1 MKDNRYRALLG
12 VLRRR
17 ARILVR
23 RPRLGVHVW
32 IQGNPYSE
40 LLYRAFRNRWAPQ
53 QMTLLEELDAFTRL
67 SANGRLLWIHS
78 EASYSWGRSG
88 NELAKAHCSY
98 LSSLGRWSAKK
109 GRVIW
114 TVHDDGLHLNDPNPQ
129 RVRAIRE
136 KLCQIADCVHV
147 HSEAAK
153 MLVMQKFQINP
164 DRIIVIRHPS
174 YAPRYEQVTRDRAA
188 HADSDY
194 DGARH
199 LLCFGHVK
207 AYKNYEALADA
218 LNQLGAG
225 SFARLTI
232 AGQPSGDVILP
243 DESYRRNLELDLRL
257 RFIPDEEVAQLFAAA
272 HFLVLPYTES
282 LTSGAAA
289 LSMGFGVPVIAPAL
303 GGMREAVPPENW
315 PLIYDIEEPD
325 GLACALRLARDM
337 SAIEY
342 RALVDRCMAFGE
354 EIHPDR
360 ISSELI
366 HVLAEHGI
374 VLSE

>member
-1 MKDNRYRALLG
+1 
-12 VLRRR
+12 
-17 ARILVR
+17 
-23 RPRLGVHVW
+23 
-32 IQGNPYSE
+32 
-40 LLYRAFRNRWAPQ
+40 
-53 QMTLLEELDAFTRL
+53 
-67 SANGRLLWIHS
+67 
-78 EASYSWGRSG
+78 
-88 NELAKAHCSY
+88 
-98 LSSLGRWSAKK
+98 
-109 GRVIW
+109 
-114 TVHDDGLHLNDPNPQ
+114 
-129 RVRAIRE
+129 
-136 KLCQIADCVHV
+136 
-147 HSEAAK
+147 
-153 MLVMQKFQINP
+153 
-164 DRIIVIRHPS
+164 
-174 YAPRYEQVTRDRAA
+174 
-188 HADSDY
+188 
-194 DGARH
+194 
-199 LLCFGHVK
+199 VK

-218 LNQLGAG
+218 LNHLGAG

-303 GGMREAVPPENW
+303 GGMREAVPPQNW